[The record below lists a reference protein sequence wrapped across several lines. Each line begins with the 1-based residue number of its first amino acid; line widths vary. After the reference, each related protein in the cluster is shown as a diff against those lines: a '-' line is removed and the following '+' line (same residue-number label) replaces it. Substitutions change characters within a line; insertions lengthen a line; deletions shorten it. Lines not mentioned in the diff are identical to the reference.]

1 MYMLFPKLMQLIGTS
16 HVVTK
21 KNGKPSGAATEAG
34 KKARTEA
41 GKTARM
47 EAGKTAR
54 TEVAKGVRME

>member
-34 KKARTEA
+34 KKAKA
-41 GKTARM
+41 K
-47 EAGKTAR
+47 
-54 TEVAKGVRME
+54 AKGQSRL